1 MTSRRHF
8 LKTAAAAAGVAFCS
22 CALLDAARAQQPSG
36 GPGGGPGSGGS
47 RLPVVVNG
55 KRVKTV
61 DVHAH
66 CLFHEAEKLM
76 GDDNAAFQSPM
87 QEAGRQAFITST
99 LDERLKAMDS
109 QGVDVEVLSINPFWY
124 RKDRDLAAEIVRVQN
139 EKLAEL
145 CASKPDRFAAFAS
158 LALQFPDLAV
168 QQLETAMKKQG
179 LRGAAIGGNVAGA
192 EFADP
197 KFHPVWAKAQ
207 ELDVLLFIH
216 PAGVP

>member
-1 MTSRRHF
+1 MTSRPHL
-8 LKTAAAAAGVAFCS
+8 LKTATAAAGMVFCS
-22 CALLDAARAQQPSG
+22 CALLDAARAQQPG
-36 GPGGGPGSGGS
+36 GGGS
-47 RLPVVVNG
+47 RLPVMING

-76 GDDNAAFQSPM
+76 GDDTAAFQSPM
-87 QEAGRQAFITST
+87 KEAGRQAFITAT
-99 LDERLKAMDS
+99 LDERLKAMDA
-109 QGVDVEVLSINPFWY
+109 QGVDMEVLSINPFWY
-124 RKDRDLAAEIVRVQN
+124 RKDRDLSAEIVRVQN
-139 EKLAEL
+139 EKLAEF

-197 KFHPVWAKAQ
+197 KFHPVWAKAE
-207 ELDVLLFIH
+207 ELGAVLFIH
-216 PAGVP
+216 RRPSRNSPTG